1 MKQIQPRLQGDSTG
15 ELRKTTIGRSP
26 GAAGRKIN
34 IDFRNDYLERIRVDT
49 LSLYNY
55 FCLSSL
61 LKTKQLG
68 VAKE

>member
-49 LSLYNY
+49 
-55 FCLSSL
+55 
-61 LKTKQLG
+61 
-68 VAKE
+68 